1 MQNQKRRQRDHKFK
15 ANLENIATPCL
26 ETLKKE
32 KEELM
37 SRRRRK
43 GRKKKRMKNKYQN

>member
-37 SRRRRK
+37 DVLYLNSFFLAK
-43 GRKKKRMKNKYQN
+43 TNIYP